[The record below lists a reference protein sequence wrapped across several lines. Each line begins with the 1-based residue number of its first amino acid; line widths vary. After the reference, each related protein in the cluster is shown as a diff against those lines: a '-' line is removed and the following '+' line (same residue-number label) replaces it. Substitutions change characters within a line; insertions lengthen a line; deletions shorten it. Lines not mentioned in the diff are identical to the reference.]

1 MIFKEM
7 SGIISQPQRK
17 CEKKKTGQKEQAV
30 LHFSRSLFRAAV
42 QVPWLLC
49 LFLVVLAFTFVI
61 LLFYYANG

>member
-7 SGIISQPQRK
+7 NGIISQPQRK
-17 CEKKKTGQKEQAV
+17 CEKKMGQKEQAV

-42 QVPWLLC
+42 QIPWLLC

-61 LLFYYANG
+61 LLYYYANG